1 MKSSGI
7 RNATVPN
14 FERREVLKDPQI
26 FRSYL
31 HLVMSQKGDW
41 TREKDKK

>member
-1 MKSSGI
+1 
-7 RNATVPN
+7 
-14 FERREVLKDPQI
+14 LKDPQI

-41 TREKDKK
+41 TREKDKKWKHYVHMQDDYGT